1 METSTETVSSSSTSD
16 NSQQGKIS
24 IEKIEII
31 SPYHSNPWDITNL
44 ASRMGLYESI
54 YSKHTTGDI
63 SFIDGRNLIKNLS
76 LTGQEKLRVVLQ
88 PFETDE
94 VQRIDRTFRIY
105 KLSNVS
111 KVDDIVQ
118 TYNIHFC
125 EQLMFT
131 SKETRLSKTLRG
143 SHKKM
148 LLDVLSTIVESE
160 YGGEGIS
167 MESVGTIDNTEGDNH
182 QFLIPNWSVN
192 KTFDWIVN
200 NSNPS
205 ENEVGYKNSMFFYQT
220 LTGQYNFKS
229 LDSMLKEQFSEVFTF
244 YPTIGNLTSSAS
256 EKNKTILASLKP
268 QEFDTLRGT
277 SVGAYAS
284 TLKVYDP
291 IRKIEEINTFDIETL
306 YEKRKEKG
314 EYPLVNYDNKVS
326 DISKKHNSLVI
337 NDYTTTHVFS
347 NKKTITDD
355 EEYMGI
361 KSSDNSKLER
371 QALIENL
378 AQNTVEVSLPARTD
392 VSVGQKVKFILQTG
406 EAVINENLL
415 ELSADDVYLITGL
428 SLQINVIESNG
439 TLNLECSKESR
450 FKSYDSEQTIT
461 QRIERL
467 LGTERT
473 KKK

>member
-1 METSTETVSSSSTSD
+1 METATLTTD

-88 PFETDE
+88 PFEGKESDTDE

-148 LLDVLSTIVESE
+148 LLEVLSTIVESE

-167 MESVGTIDNTEGDNH
+167 MESVGKMDDTEGDNH

-200 NSNPS
+200 NSNPIT
-205 ENEVGYKNSMFFYQT
+205 NKVGYKNSMFFYQT

-229 LDSMLKEQFSEVFTF
+229 LDSMLNEQFSEVFTF

-306 YEKRKEKG
+306 YEKRK

-406 EAVINENLL
+406 EAAINETSSA
-415 ELSADDVYLITGL
+415 LSADDVYLITGL

-450 FKSYDSEQTIT
+450 FKSYDSELTSGQKIA
-461 QRIERL
+461 RL
-467 LGTERT
+467 LSGSKPPKSTGT
-473 KKK
+473 

>member
-1 METSTETVSSSSTSD
+1 METSTLTTD

-31 SPYHSNPWDITNL
+31 SPYHSDPWDITNL
-44 ASRMGLYESI
+44 VSRIGLYESI

-88 PFETDE
+88 PFEGKESSTDE

-118 TYNIHFC
+118 AYNIHFC

-167 MESVGTIDNTEGDNH
+167 MESVGTIDDTEGDNH

-306 YEKRKEKG
+306 YEKRKEG

-326 DISKKHNSLVI
+326 KIRKKHNSLVI

-392 VSVGQKVKFILQTG
+392 VSVGQKVEFILQTG
-406 EAVINENLL
+406 ETAINEISSA
-415 ELSADDVYLITGL
+415 LSADDVYLITGL

-450 FKSYDSEQTIT
+450 FKSYDSELTT
-461 QRIERL
+461 EQRIARL
-467 LGTERT
+467 LGT
-473 KKK
+473 

>member
-1 METSTETVSSSSTSD
+1 METATLTTD

-31 SPYHSNPWDITNL
+31 SPYHSDPWDITNL

-88 PFETDE
+88 PFEGKESDTDE

-148 LLDVLSTIVESE
+148 LLEVLSTIVESE

-167 MESVGTIDNTEGDNH
+167 MESVGKIDNTEGDNH

-200 NSNPS
+200 NSNPIT
-205 ENEVGYKNSMFFYQT
+205 NKVGYKNSMFFYQT

-229 LDSMLKEQFSEVFTF
+229 LDSMLDGQFSEVFTF

-291 IRKIEEINTFDIETL
+291 VRKIEEINTFDIETL
-306 YEKRKEKG
+306 YEKRKE
-314 EYPLVNYDNKVS
+314 YPLVNYDNRVS
-326 DISKKHNSLVI
+326 DISTKYNSLVI

-450 FKSYDSEQTIT
+450 FKSYDSEQTT
-461 QRIERL
+461 EKRIERL
-467 LGTERT
+467 LGTIRT